1 MTCRHAVLST
11 AGPLRH
17 QHNDK
22 SAGHPPGGKEKI
34 LMTTAKIKRM
44 TRKLLIFAVL
54 FAVFTGI
61 IFGLAYYITG
71 DISQVPVGKAF
82 FGAILPAV
90 ILYSTYAQDDDE
102 SDYGTE
108 FIRDVKVH
116 FAKQCPG
123 KTTSDAFSLR
133 WEPLWYLSMKTAEGK
148 EYQATEVQD
157 EDHTIIIIHD
167 PEGRVIGNYVY
178 PVPYR
183 DLSSDEKTR
192 LLKDKTSEICGEQ
205 FSGTDCP
212 LDGFKQQSRNVSFT
226 TTDGGR
232 YLATEM
238 GADGLE
244 LRFIHDLQTG
254 EVIDSWVAKED

>member
-1 MTCRHAVLST
+1 MATEKRKRTIRKFIILAALTVL
-11 AGPLRH
+11 
-17 QHNDK
+17 
-22 SAGHPPGGKEKI
+22 
-34 LMTTAKIKRM
+34 
-44 TRKLLIFAVL
+44 
-54 FAVFTGI
+54 FTGI
-61 IFGLAYYITG
+61 ICAIAYYITD
-71 DISQVPVGKAF
+71 DISQVPVSKAF

-90 ILYSTYAQDDDE
+90 ILYSIYSQDDAE
-102 SDYGTE
+102 SDYDTE
-108 FIRDVKVH
+108 FIRDVKAH

-148 EYQATEVQD
+148 EYQATEVQG
-157 EDHTIIIIHD
+157 EDRTIIIIHD

-192 LLKDKTSEICGEQ
+192 LLKDKTSEICREQ
-205 FSGTDCP
+205 FSSTDCP
-212 LDGFKQQSRNVSFT
+212 SDEFKQQSRNVSFT

-254 EVIDSWVAKED
+254 EVVDSWVAKEN

>member
-1 MTCRHAVLST
+1 MATEKRKRTIRKFIILAALTVL
-11 AGPLRH
+11 
-17 QHNDK
+17 
-22 SAGHPPGGKEKI
+22 
-34 LMTTAKIKRM
+34 
-44 TRKLLIFAVL
+44 
-54 FAVFTGI
+54 FTGI
-61 IFGLAYYITG
+61 MCAIAYYITG
-71 DISQVPVGKAF
+71 DISQVPVSKAF

-90 ILYSTYAQDDDE
+90 ILYSTYSQDDAE
-102 SDYGTE
+102 SDYDTE
-108 FIRDVKVH
+108 FIRDVKAH

-148 EYQATEVQD
+148 EYQATEVQG
-157 EDHTIIIIHD
+157 EDRTIIIIHD

-205 FSGTDCP
+205 FSSTDCP

-254 EVIDSWVAKED
+254 EVVDSWVAKED